1 MHVHTT
7 STTNGSDGNIACGD
21 IGVHSIDLL
30 PRLWLL
36 HFRKVRTLGES
47 DDEDGGALAWIKK
60 SRKLQRDKEEAE
72 KRVTHDYLNELNP
85 VVFSF

>member
-7 STTNGSDGNIACGD
+7 STTNDSDGNIACGD

-60 SRKLQRDKEEAE
+60 VENCNGTRRKPK
-72 KRVTHDYLNELNP
+72 KG
-85 VVFSF
+85 

>member
-1 MHVHTT
+1 M
-7 STTNGSDGNIACGD
+7 
-21 IGVHSIDLL
+21 
-30 PRLWLL
+30 
-36 HFRKVRTLGES
+36 RTLGES